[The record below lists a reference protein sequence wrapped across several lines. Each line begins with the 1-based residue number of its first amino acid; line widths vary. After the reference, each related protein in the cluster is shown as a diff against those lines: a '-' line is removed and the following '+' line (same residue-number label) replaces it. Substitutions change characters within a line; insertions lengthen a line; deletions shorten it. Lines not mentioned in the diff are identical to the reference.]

1 MNLHALLHSTVCAAL
16 VPLAIAAASEKIPV
30 TSSSKEAL
38 GDFQDGVTLFDNLR
52 LTDAS
57 AHFQKAIDKDPSFAL
72 AYLYLAQ
79 SAATAKEFFADLDK
93 AQELADHASH
103 GEQLWIKGFRTGA
116 YGDPLTQR
124 SLYQELVKAY
134 PGDERA
140 QTLLGIAYFTTQD
153 FVQAAEH
160 LNKAIEISPSYAP
173 AYNQLGYAY
182 RSLNRYD
189 DAARTFKKYTE
200 LLPSDPNPFDS
211 YGELLLK
218 MGKFE
223 ESITQYRKAL
233 AINERFLSSYAGIA
247 CALMYEDRHDEA
259 RAELEKSYALARND
273 GEKRG
278 VLFALAVTYQDQ
290 GNTQGAL
297 DELAKQYT
305 IAEAG
310 NDPASMSGD
319 LTFMGNILLEAGK
332 LDEARAKFEAS
343 AERIEKSSL
352 ANEVKENNAVF
363 NHYSLA
369 RVLIAKGDIAGAE
382 SETREVR
389 RGADEH
395 KNTNL
400 IRLAHELSGTI
411 LLEQKKYSKA
421 IEELKAS
428 NLQNPYNLYRLALAY
443 QGAGTKDEARAYA
456 TRAARFFGIP
466 SMNYA
471 FIRKQALKLGTAI

>member
-1 MNLHALLHSTVCAAL
+1 MNPRNLLRSAICATL
-16 VPLAIAAASEKIPV
+16 IPLSIAAASEKIPV
-30 TSSSKEAL
+30 TTSSKKAL
-38 GDFQDGVTLFDNLR
+38 ADYQDGVTLVDNLR
-52 LTDAS
+52 LTDAI
-57 AHFQKAIDKDPSFAL
+57 AHFQKAVDEDPSFAL

-93 AQELADHASH
+93 AQDLAAHASH
-103 GEQLWIKGFRTGA
+103 GEQLWITGFRTGA

-140 QTLLGIAYFTTQD
+140 QTLLGISYFGTQD
-153 FVQAAEH
+153 FKQAAEH

-182 RSLNRYD
+182 RSLNRFE

-211 YGELLLK
+211 YAELLLK

-223 ESITQYRKAL
+223 ESISQYRKAL
-233 AINERFLSSYAGIA
+233 AINEHFMSSYAGIA

-259 RAELEKSYALARND
+259 RAELEKAYALARND

-278 VLFALAVTYQDQ
+278 ALFAMAVTYQDE
-290 GNTQGAL
+290 GNMQGAL
-297 DELAKQYT
+297 DEIAKQYA
-305 IAEAG
+305 IAETG

-319 LTFMGNILLEAGK
+319 LTFMGNILLQAGR

-343 AERIEKSSL
+343 AERIETSNL
-352 ANEVKENNAVF
+352 AKEVKENNAVF
-363 NHYSLA
+363 NHYNLA

-395 KNTNL
+395 KNANL
-400 IRLAHELSGTI
+400 VRLAHELSGTI
-411 LLEQKKYSKA
+411 LLEQKKYAKA

-443 QGAGTKDEARAYA
+443 QGAGTKDEARSYA
-456 TRAARFFGIP
+456 GRAAKFYGIP

-471 FIRKQALKLGTAI
+471 FIRKQALNLGTAI